1 MWQHLP
7 HRCHICTRTGLT
19 PATSAPGPG
28 SPHPHLLHRNWN
40 HPCHICIA
48 TGLTPATVHAC
59 VCACMRACV
68 WGAREEVHCRAEC
81 QRDGCVSSQCPR
93 TAEELKSR
101 RPPHHCAPPGR
112 KASPLR
118 QPLNEQASWPVTAQK
133 RAAHA
138 DARRT
143 SSGQRGT
150 QGREHDTTSPTR
162 CPSCLGI
169 PADTALVGWRRVSVA
184 AVGHVP
190 VQMWLR

>member
-1 MWQHLP
+1 MP
-7 HRCHICTRTGLT
+7 
-19 PATSAPGPG
+19 
-28 SPHPHLLHRNWN
+28 
-40 HPCHICIA
+40 
-48 TGLTPATVHAC
+48 
-59 VCACMRACV
+59 
-68 WGAREEVHCRAEC
+68 E
-81 QRDGCVSSQCPR
+81 
-93 TAEELKSR
+93 R
-101 RPPHHCAPPGR
+101 RPRELAVPANHRGAQEPSPAATLHTAGR

-143 SSGQRGT
+143 SSGQRRK
-150 QGREHDTTSPTR
+150 QGGEHEMTSPTR

-190 VQMWLR
+190 VQMWQRRARVPVQMWQRRAQPRCRCGRGEPSPGSDVAGVSPTPVQMWQGVSPAPVQIWQR